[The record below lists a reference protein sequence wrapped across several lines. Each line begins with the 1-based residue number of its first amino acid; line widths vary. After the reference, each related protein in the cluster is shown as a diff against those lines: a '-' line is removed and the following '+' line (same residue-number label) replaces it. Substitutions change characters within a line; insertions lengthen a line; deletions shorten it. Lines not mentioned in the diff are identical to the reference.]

1 MTKNLGNDF
10 IATIGAREQFVD
22 ANKTYDAFTP
32 EFSLLKK
39 LMRIA
44 AYISMLLNLLGCPLL
59 CSFMAVVH
67 LIMKRIHC

>member
-32 EFSLLKK
+32 EFSLLK
-39 LMRIA
+39 
-44 AYISMLLNLLGCPLL
+44 N
-59 CSFMAVVH
+59 
-67 LIMKRIHC
+67 

>member
-39 LMRIA
+39 LDENSSVYINA
-44 AYISMLLNLLGCPLL
+44 AKSFRMPT
-59 CSFMAVVH
+59 FMAA
-67 LIMKRIHC
+67 LWQWFI